1 MNKTNKKSLKEYK
14 KIIISSSPKKQKYNV
29 KDNILK
35 ISEINKL
42 SSSSYKIIEKEI
54 ILTKSKI
61 ISNKYHRRIKSN
73 SSQYM
78 DNIDIFDNNFRIN
91 SSTNKAS
98 FIKENNKNE
107 HKEIDNKINNKYLV
121 SRNKKLKFNNLLN
134 NSSSLKDLKNTFN
147 FSNYNINLSYE
158 KLSKKTN
165 KNNIKNKINFG
176 NNKSTFYIGNSTN
189 LEETRNTTSINNNLN
204 NNIVNKKFNKE
215 ENKNKE
221 LKQYLIIN
229 DKQKKRKLNSMDNHL
244 KNNNNYN
251 NNKIN
256 KVKNNPKKNLHS
268 FIFRNNNIEKKN
280 EKNYLNSPKKTLKN
294 NEKIN
299 NLTIKTS
306 FFESF
311 YDSRPL
317 SFMNSQKEIK
327 RKLYYPKIQKKYFH
341 NSISKNVS
349 SNKDKQK
356 SKILSLPKYKKRYN
370 NSQEKINNLKTYE
383 NDKIP
388 QFQSVEIIHF
398 KFVELIQRKN
408 EFFEKKD

>member
-1 MNKTNKKSLKEYK
+1 
-14 KIIISSSPKKQKYNV
+14 
-29 KDNILK
+29 
-35 ISEINKL
+35 
-42 SSSSYKIIEKEI
+42 
-54 ILTKSKI
+54 
-61 ISNKYHRRIKSN
+61 
-73 SSQYM
+73 
-78 DNIDIFDNNFRIN
+78 
-91 SSTNKAS
+91 
-98 FIKENNKNE
+98 
-107 HKEIDNKINNKYLV
+107 
-121 SRNKKLKFNNLLN
+121 
-134 NSSSLKDLKNTFN
+134 
-147 FSNYNINLSYE
+147 
-158 KLSKKTN
+158 
-165 KNNIKNKINFG
+165 
-176 NNKSTFYIGNSTN
+176 
-189 LEETRNTTSINNNLN
+189 
-204 NNIVNKKFNKE
+204 
-215 ENKNKE
+215 
-221 LKQYLIIN
+221 
-229 DKQKKRKLNSMDNHL
+229 MDNHL
-244 KNNNNYN
+244 KNNNNFN

-256 KVKNNPKKNLHS
+256 KIKNNPKKNLHS

-306 FFESF
+306 FFGSF

-327 RKLYYPKIQKKYFH
+327 RKIYYPKIQKKYFH
-341 NSISKNVS
+341 NSINKNVS